1 MKVYFAP
8 ETRSLRPRWIL
19 EELGVPY
26 ELSKLDLMKGEHKQ
40 PEYMKV
46 HPLGVVPALDTGEF
60 TMFESAAIVMHLAD
74 KYPEK
79 GLTPAVGTQER
90 AEYYQWILLAMTE
103 AEPPLIT
110 ILLNTVIFPEAER
123 QPAAIGPASQRFK
136 VVASVI
142 DKRMQGRDY
151 IVGNTFTAADVV
163 MTGVLRLGDRLGQL
177 GDFPGLQAYVKRQL
191 ERPAAVRTFSQQ

>member
-1 MKVYFAP
+1 MKIYFAP

-26 ELSKLDLMKGEHKQ
+26 DLTKLDLMKGEHKR

-79 GLTPAVGTQER
+79 GLAPALGTQER
-90 AEYYQWILLAMTE
+90 AEYYQWIFLAMTE

-123 QPAAIGPASQRFK
+123 QPAVVGPASQRFK

-142 DKRMQGRDY
+142 DKRLQGRNY
-151 IVGNTFTAADVV
+151 IVGNKFTAADVV

-177 GDFPGLQAYVKRQL
+177 GDFPGLQAYMKRQL